1 MSEENPRKYVTVS
14 AESTMDAN
22 EFHEEYVSNGYRLHT
37 QNVVSNTVDGVPYK
51 EIILTYSLQEDS
63 KYDDIEKYMK
73 VNITDEE
80 QTIPEGWSVIHHTSK
95 ELILVKKHE

>member
-1 MSEENPRKYVTVS
+1 MSEENPRKYVTVIADS
-14 AESTMDAN
+14 VSDAN
-22 EFHEEYVSNGYRLHT
+22 EYHLEYTEKGYRLHT
-37 QNVVSNTVDGVPYK
+37 QNAVSYTVDGVPYR

-80 QTIPEGWSVIHHTSK
+80 QTIPEGWQVIHHTSK